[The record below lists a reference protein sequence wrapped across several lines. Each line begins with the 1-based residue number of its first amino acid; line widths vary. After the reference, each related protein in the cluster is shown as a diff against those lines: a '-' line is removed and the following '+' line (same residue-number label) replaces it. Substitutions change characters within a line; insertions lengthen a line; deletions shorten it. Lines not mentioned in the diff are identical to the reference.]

1 MKSSGQTIIELLIV
15 MALLAILLPVL
26 IGGLISSREGRSQQK
41 QRIQANQILLE
52 VKTAVDSVREKGWSN
67 IGTDGTYHPATD
79 GFTWSLV
86 SGTEV
91 SNGFS
96 KSITITSVSRDAN
109 NAIVLTGGTIDPA
122 TKKVAIQISWGS
134 PLPSSISSSYYLTR
148 FLDNNAFEQSTQAD
162 FDTGT
167 LSNVFSTNVTGGE
180 VTLATNVKGKW
191 CEPQLASVTIDLPGT
206 PRAITAREGHVYAAT
221 SQVAG
226 GGVDSFAHVL
236 VANTDPPTFTL
247 HGKFQDY
254 QANAVFGEENWGY
267 IATTNDSKE
276 IVIINFNVYSNI
288 PNKIYQEAGYF
299 NTASSSLNGDTIF
312 VYNNRGY
319 MTAGNRLYVFDLS
332 SKTGSRARIGNYITF
347 ANWGDKANEIYVRE
361 VSGQVYVYI
370 AIEGSTVDE
379 MKIANVTNHNVSS
392 QWRIVGVINIEP
404 NNCSSLESGKAIYV
418 NPAGSRAYVSSV
430 NDTTFKEFFIIDT
443 TNKASPSLVGGFAT
457 NPPCTNGGGY
467 EAGGLNPEQSVV
479 VSTLENRALLVG
491 TDAIGDLVDAPEY
504 QVLNIESE
512 ASPSLCGSL
521 QFNQGIY
528 GVAAVKETDGDAY
541 TYLITGDSGNEL
553 KVIQGGPDGNY
564 VESGVYE
571 SASFDAG
578 YSTIFNNILPT
589 YSEPADTT
597 VEIQVAIADA
607 VSGSCNG
614 ANYQYV
620 GPDGTS
626 NTFFT
631 EFSVLPQ
638 NDDASGYENPGRC
651 MRYRVYFE
659 TTNYSSTPVLDSISI
674 NYSP

>member
-1 MKSSGQTIIELLIV
+1 MRSLGQTILELLIV

-26 IGGLISSREGRSQQK
+26 IGGFISSREGRGQQK
-41 QRIQANQILLE
+41 KRIEANQILLE
-52 VKTAVDSVREKGWSN
+52 MKTGIDSVREKGWSN
-67 IGTDGTYHPATD
+67 INTNGTFHLATD

-91 SNGFS
+91 SDGFT
-96 KSITITSVSRDAN
+96 KIITISSVNRDAN
-109 NAIVLTGGTIDPA
+109 NMIVSTGGTTDPA
-122 TKKVAIQISWGS
+122 TKKVSILISWGS
-134 PLPSSISSSYYLTR
+134 PIPYSITSSYYLTR
-148 FLDNNAFEQSTQAD
+148 FLDNDAYEQSTQAE

-167 LSNVFSTNVTGGE
+167 LSNVITTNTTGGE
-180 VTLATNVKGKW
+180 VTLAANVKGKW

-206 PRAITAREGHVYAAT
+206 PRAITAREGHIYAAT
-221 SQVAG
+221 SQTAG

-236 VANTDPPTFTL
+236 VANTDPPSFTL

-254 QANAVFGEENWGY
+254 QANAVFGDENWGY
-267 IATTNDSKE
+267 VATTNNSKE
-276 IVIINFNVYSNI
+276 IVIINLNVYSNI
-288 PNKIYQEAGYF
+288 PNKTYQEAGYF
-299 NTASSSLNGDTIF
+299 NTPSSSLDGDTIF

-319 MTAGNRLYVFDLS
+319 MTAGNRLYVFNLS
-332 SKTGSRARIGNYITF
+332 SKTGSRAQIGNYITF
-347 ANWGDKANEIYVRE
+347 ANSGDRANEIYVRE

-379 MKIANVTNHNVSS
+379 MKIANVTNHTISS

-404 NNCSSLESGKAIYV
+404 NNCSALESGKAIYV

-430 NDTTFKEFFIIDT
+430 NDTSFKEFFVINT
-443 TNKASPSLVGGFAT
+443 SNKSSPSLVGGFAT

-479 VSTLENRALLVG
+479 VSALENRAILVG
-491 TDAIGDLVDAPEY
+491 TDATGDLVDAPEY
-504 QVLNIESE
+504 QVLNIENE
-512 ASPSLCGSL
+512 ATPSLCGSL

-528 GVAAVKETDGDAY
+528 GVAAVKESDGDAY
-541 TYLITGDSGNEL
+541 AYLITGDSSNEL
-553 KVIQGGPDGNY
+553 KVVQGGPDGNY

-589 YSEPADTT
+589 YTEPADTT
-597 VEIQVAIADA
+597 VEIQVAVADA
-607 VSGSCNG
+607 VSGSCDS

-626 NTFFT
+626 NTYFT

-638 NDDASGYENPGRC
+638 NDDGSGYENPGRC
-651 MRYRVYFE
+651 MRYRIYLE
-659 TTNYSSTPVLDSISI
+659 TTNYSATPVVDSISI